1 MLRSFLFVSLV
12 FLLTGCAAM
21 LPELFKAVDDIA
33 TDTAVKVEI
42 DKEAFQKDTDVTVS
56 IEVKNKDKDPVVQ
69 VQQVPAVQQAV
80 AK

>member
-1 MLRSFLFVSLV
+1 MVRSFLFVSLI
-12 FLLTGCAAM
+12 FLVTGCTAM
-21 LPELFKAVDDIA
+21 PELFKAVEDIA

-42 DKEAFQKDTDVTVS
+42 DKEAFQKDTDVTVA

-69 VQQVPAVQQAV
+69 IQQVPVQQAP

>member
-1 MLRSFLFVSLV
+1 M
-12 FLLTGCAAM
+12 
-21 LPELFKAVDDIA
+21 PELFKAVEDIA

-56 IEVKNKDKDPVVQ
+56 VEVKNKDKDPVVQ
-69 VQQVPAVQQAV
+69 IQQAP